1 MTIDITNLRRYVAE
15 EMIFAT
21 NHATERF
28 RERGIGMEDIHNA
41 IASGEIIEQY
51 PADYPYPSCLVLG
64 ENMCGEKIHVVLSD
78 NGNASKVI
86 TAYYPDVD
94 KWSEDFK
101 LRR

>member
-1 MTIDITNLRRYVAE
+1 MTIDITNLRRYIAE

-21 NHATERF
+21 NHAAERF

-41 IASGEIIEQY
+41 IAN
-51 PADYPYPSCLVLG
+51 G
-64 ENMCGEKIHVVLSD
+64 ENMRGEKIHVVLSD

-86 TAYYPDVD
+86 TAYYPDVG